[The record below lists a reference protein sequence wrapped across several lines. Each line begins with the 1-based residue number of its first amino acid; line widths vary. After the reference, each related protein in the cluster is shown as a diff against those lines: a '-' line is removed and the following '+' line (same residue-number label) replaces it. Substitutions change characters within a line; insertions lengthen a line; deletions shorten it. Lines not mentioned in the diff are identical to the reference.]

1 MSPSNVRSG
10 RMKKLVFNQ
19 EVGEEGGWK
28 SDMGVV
34 VNGKVMRI
42 RREIGK

>member
-1 MSPSNVRSG
+1 ME
-10 RMKKLVFNQ
+10 KLVFNQ

-28 SDMGVV
+28 SNMGVV

-42 RREIGK
+42 RGEMG